1 MTDLTFID
9 LFAGVGMARM
19 GMEQAGFKCVYTCE
33 FDKHKRKEYEI
44 IHGNIPEGCDIRD
57 VRATDIPRADV
68 WFFGAPCQ
76 DFSLAGLRKGLG
88 GDRSSLVGEVFRL
101 IEEKAENKPEWLVY
115 ENVKGMLSSNAGW
128 DFLSILIA
136 MDGLGYDIEW
146 QTLNSKDFG
155 VPQNR
160 ERVYTIGHLRKYGSK
175 QILPITSTDG
185 KDSNTKI
192 NIVGSTNPGRKI
204 QQRKYI
210 YGDDGLMGCITAT
223 DYKEPRVIQI
233 GRAAFNSNQLYR
245 TFDINGISPTLD
257 TGDGGGKTPLIKVN
271 KNAEPRIVQVGR
283 LSSSSRDN
291 SSCYR
296 VYEVDGLSPCL
307 NTMQGG
313 GLQPHVLV
321 KSATMGGYEKATIG
335 DSINLAFPDSTTRRG
350 RVGKEV
356 AQTLDRSCNQGVIV
370 KACITPDRIE
380 KRQNGRRF
388 KEDGEP
394 MFTLTKQDIHGV
406 FIQDGEEYVIRKLT
420 PKECMRLQGVP
431 DEYTDKLIQAG
442 ISDSQIYKAA
452 GDGLSVPIAK
462 EIGERIRKTY
472 EENN

>member
-1 MTDLTFID
+1 MKDLTFID

-88 GDRSSLVGEVFRL
+88 GGDRSSLIGEVFRL
-101 IEEKAENKPEWLVY
+101 IEEKAEDKPTWLVY
-115 ENVKGMLSSNAGW
+115 ENVKGMLNTNNGW
-128 DFLSILIA
+128 DFLSILLA
-136 MDGLGYDIEW
+136 MDGLGYDVEW
-146 QTLNSKDFG
+146 QTLNTKDFG
-155 VPQNR
+155 IPQNR
-160 ERVYTIGHLRKYGSK
+160 ERVYTIGHLRKCGSK
-175 QILPITSTDG
+175 QILPIT
-185 KDSNTKI
+185 KDSGQIDKLGEQINSNT
-192 NIVGSTNPGRKI
+192 
-204 QQRKYI
+204 
-210 YGDDGLMGCITAT
+210 ITARYGNALSNGT
-223 DYKEPRVIQI
+223 YIIEGNECEQTSINQVASLNSDKR
-233 GRAAFNSNQLYR
+233 FNPNQ
-245 TFDINGISPTLD
+245 
-257 TGDGGGKTPLIKVN
+257 
-271 KNAEPRIVQVGR
+271 
-283 LSSSSRDN
+283 
-291 SSCYR
+291 YR
-296 VYEVDGLSPCL
+296 VYGTDGLSPCL
-307 NTMQGG
+307 NTAQGG
-313 GLQPHVLV
+313 GREPHVLV
-321 KSATMGGYEKATIG
+321 KSATMGGYEKAMIG
-335 DSINLAFPDSTTRRG
+335 DSINLAFPNSTTRRG

-356 AQTLDRSCNQGVIV
+356 AQTLDRSCNQ
-370 KACITPDRIE
+370 
-380 KRQNGRRF
+380 
-388 KEDGEP
+388 
-394 MFTLTKQDIHGV
+394 GV

>member
-1 MTDLTFID
+1 MELTFVD

-101 IEEKAENKPEWLVY
+101 IEEKAEDKPEWLVY
-115 ENVKGMLSSNAGW
+115 ENVKGMLSSNYGY
-128 DFLSILIA
+128 DFLSILLA
-136 MDGLGYDIEW
+136 MDGLGYDVEW
-146 QTLNSKDFG
+146 QTLNTKDFG
-155 VPQNR
+155 LPQNR
-160 ERVYTIGHLRKYGSK
+160 ERVYTIGHLRTGGCK

-192 NIVGSTNPGRKI
+192 NIVGSTNPNRKI

-210 YGDDGLMGCITAT
+210 YGDDGLMGCLTAT
-223 DYKEPRVIQI
+223 DYKEP
-233 GRAAFNSNQLYR
+233 
-245 TFDINGISPTLD
+245 
-257 TGDGGGKTPLIKVN
+257 K
-271 KNAEPRIVQVGR
+271 IVQVGR
-283 LSSSSRDN
+283 LSNSNRDN

-296 VYEVDGLSPCL
+296 VYETDGLSPCL

-313 GLQPHVLV
+313 GREPHVLV

-356 AQTLDRSCNQGVIV
+356 AQTLDRSCNQGV
-370 KACITPDRIE
+370 
-380 KRQNGRRF
+380 
-388 KEDGEP
+388 
-394 MFTLTKQDIHGV
+394 
-406 FIQDGEEYVIRKLT
+406 FIQDGEENIIRKLT

-472 EENN
+472 E

>member
-1 MTDLTFID
+1 MARMELTFVD

-19 GMEQAGFKCVYTCE
+19 GMEQAGFECVYTCE

-44 IHGNIPEGCDIRD
+44 IHGNEPEGCDIRC
-57 VRATDIPRADV
+57 VRAADIPRADV

-76 DFSLAGLRKGLG
+76 DFSIAGLRKGLG
-88 GDRSSLVGEVFRL
+88 GDRSSLIGEVFRL
-101 IEEKAENKPEWLVY
+101 IEEKAEDKPTWLVY
-115 ENVKGMLSSNAGW
+115 ENVKGMLSSNSGW
-128 DFLSILIA
+128 DFLSILLA
-136 MDGLGYDIEW
+136 MDGLGYDVEW
-146 QTLNSKDFG
+146 QTLNTKDFG
-155 VPQNR
+155 IPQNR
-160 ERVYTIGHLRKYGSK
+160 ERVYTIGHLRKCGSK

-192 NIVGSTNPGRKI
+192 NIVGSTDPNKKI

-210 YGDDGLMGCITAT
+210 YGDDGLMGCLTAT
-223 DYKEPRVIQI
+223 DYKEPKIVQI
-233 GRAAFNSNQLYR
+233 GRIESDKRENPSA
-245 TFDINGISPTLD
+245 
-257 TGDGGGKTPLIKVN
+257 
-271 KNAEPRIVQVGR
+271 
-283 LSSSSRDN
+283 
-291 SSCYR
+291 YR
-296 VYEVDGLSPCL
+296 VYDNQGLSPCL

-313 GLQPHVLV
+313 GREPHVLV

-335 DSINLAFPDSTTRRG
+335 DSINLAFPKSTTRRG

-431 DEYTDKLIQAG
+431 DEYTDRLIQAG

-472 EENN
+472 E

>member
-1 MTDLTFID
+1 MKLTFVD

-57 VRATDIPRADV
+57 VRAADIPRADV

-101 IEEKAENKPEWLVY
+101 IEEKAEDKPEWLVY
-115 ENVKGMLSSNAGW
+115 ENVKGMLSANNGY
-128 DFLSILIA
+128 DFLSIIIA
-136 MDGLGYDIEW
+136 MDELGYDTEW
-146 QTLNSKDFG
+146 QTLNTKDFG
-155 VPQNR
+155 LPQNR
-160 ERVYTIGHLRKYGSK
+160 ERVYTIGHLRTSGSK

-192 NIVGSTNPGRKI
+192 NIVGSTDPNKKI

-210 YGDDGLMGCITAT
+210 YGDDGLMGCLTAT
-223 DYKEPRVIQI
+223 DYKEPKIVQI
-233 GRAAFNSNQLYR
+233 GRLSDSNR
-245 TFDINGISPTLD
+245 EN
-257 TGDGGGKTPLIKVN
+257 
-271 KNAEPRIVQVGR
+271 
-283 LSSSSRDN
+283 SSR
-291 SSCYR
+291 YR
-296 VYEVDGLSPCL
+296 VYGTDGLSPCL
-307 NTMQGG
+307 STMQGG
-313 GLQPHVLV
+313 GREPHVLV
-321 KSATMGGYEKATIG
+321 KSATMGGTREQRLAIQSTWLSLTQQHVGAELEKK
-335 DSINLAFPDSTTRRG
+335 LH
-350 RVGKEV
+350 KHY
-356 AQTLDRSCNQGVIV
+356 RSCNQ
-370 KACITPDRIE
+370 
-380 KRQNGRRF
+380 
-388 KEDGEP
+388 
-394 MFTLTKQDIHGV
+394 GV

-472 EENN
+472 EWNK

>member
-1 MTDLTFID
+1 MKDLTFID

-57 VRATDIPRADV
+57 VRAADIPRCDV

-88 GDRSSLVGEVFRL
+88 GDRSSLIGEVFRL
-101 IEEKAENKPEWLVY
+101 IEEKAEDKPEWLVY
-115 ENVKGMLSSNAGW
+115 ENVKGMLSSNNGW
-128 DFLSILIA
+128 DFLSILLA

-146 QTLNSKDFG
+146 QTLNTKDFG
-155 VPQNR
+155 IPQNR
-160 ERVYTIGHLRKYGSK
+160 ERVYTIGHLRTSGSK

-192 NIVGSTNPGRKI
+192 NIVGSTDPNKKI

-210 YGDDGLMGCITAT
+210 YGDDGLMGCLTAT
-223 DYKEPRVIQI
+223 DYKEPKIVQI
-233 GRAAFNSNQLYR
+233 GRLSNSN
-245 TFDINGISPTLD
+245 
-257 TGDGGGKTPLIKVN
+257 
-271 KNAEPRIVQVGR
+271 
-283 LSSSSRDN
+283 RDN
-291 SSCYR
+291 SSRYR
-296 VYEVDGLSPCL
+296 VYETDGLSPCL
-307 NTMQGG
+307 STMQGG

-335 DSINLAFPDSTTRRG
+335 DSINLAFPNSKTRRG

-370 KACITPDRIE
+370 KACITPDRVE

>member
-1 MTDLTFID
+1 MKDLTFID

-33 FDKHKRKEYEI
+33 FDKHKRKEYKL

-57 VRATDIPRADV
+57 VRAADIPRADV

-76 DFSLAGLRKGLG
+76 DFSIAGLRKGLG
-88 GDRSSLVGEVFRL
+88 GDRSSLISEVFRL
-101 IEEKAENKPEWLVY
+101 VEEKAEDKPEWLVY
-115 ENVKGMLSSNAGW
+115 ENVKGMLNTNDGW
-128 DFLSILIA
+128 DFLSILLA
-136 MDGLGYDIEW
+136 MDGLGYDVEW
-146 QTLNSKDFG
+146 QTLNTKDFG
-155 VPQNR
+155 IPQNR
-160 ERVYTIGHLRKYGSK
+160 ERVYTIGHLRTGGCK
-175 QILPITSTDG
+175 QILPIT
-185 KDSNTKI
+185 KDSGQIDKLGEQINSNT
-192 NIVGSTNPGRKI
+192 
-204 QQRKYI
+204 
-210 YGDDGLMGCITAT
+210 ITARYGNALSNGT
-223 DYKEPRVIQI
+223 YIIEGNECEQTGINQVASLNSDKR
-233 GRAAFNSNQLYR
+233 FNPNQ
-245 TFDINGISPTLD
+245 
-257 TGDGGGKTPLIKVN
+257 
-271 KNAEPRIVQVGR
+271 
-283 LSSSSRDN
+283 
-291 SSCYR
+291 YR
-296 VYEVDGLSPCL
+296 VYGTDGLSPCL
-307 NTMQGG
+307 NTAQGG
-313 GLQPHVLV
+313 GREPHVLV

-370 KACITPDRIE
+370 KACITPDRVD

-388 KEDGEP
+388 KENGEP

>member
-57 VRATDIPRADV
+57 VRAADIPRADV

-101 IEEKAENKPEWLVY
+101 IEEKAEDKPEWLVY
-115 ENVKGMLSSNAGW
+115 ENVKGMLSSNGGW
-128 DFLSILIA
+128 DFMSILLG
-136 MDGLGYDIEW
+136 MEELGYDVEW
-146 QTLNSKDFG
+146 QTLNSKHFG
-155 VPQNR
+155 LPQNR
-160 ERVYTIGHLRKYGSK
+160 ERVYTIGHLRTSGSK
-175 QILPITSTDG
+175 QILPITSTNG

-192 NIVGSTNPGRKI
+192 NVVGSTNPGREI

-210 YGDDGLMGCITAT
+210 YGDDGLMGCLTAT
-223 DYKEPRVIQI
+223 DYKEPKIVQI
-233 GRAAFNSNQLYR
+233 GRASFNSNQLYR
-245 TFDINGISPTLD
+245 TFDINGLSPTLD
-257 TGDGGGKTPLIKVN
+257 SCNGGGHTPLIKVN
-271 KNAEPRIVQVGR
+271 KSEEHCIKQIGR
-283 LSSSSRDN
+283 LNSSNRDN
-291 SSCYR
+291 PNQYR
-296 VYEVDGLSPCL
+296 VYGTDGLSPCL
-307 NTMQGG
+307 NTAQGG

-321 KSATMGGYEKATIG
+321 KSATKCGYEVARIG
-335 DSINLAFPDSTTRRG
+335 DGINFAYPDSKLRRG
-350 RVGKEV
+350 RVGKGC
-356 AQTLDRSCNQGVIV
+356 AQTLDRSCNQ
-370 KACITPDRIE
+370 
-380 KRQNGRRF
+380 
-388 KEDGEP
+388 
-394 MFTLTKQDIHGV
+394 GV

>member
-88 GDRSSLVGEVFRL
+88 GDRSSLIGEVFRL
-101 IEEKAENKPEWLVY
+101 IEEKAEDKPTWLVY
-115 ENVKGMLSSNAGW
+115 ENVKGMLNTNDGW
-128 DFLSILIA
+128 DFLSILLA
-136 MDGLGYDIEW
+136 MDGLGYDVEW
-146 QTLNSKDFG
+146 QTLNTKDFG
-155 VPQNR
+155 IPQNR
-160 ERVYTIGHLRKYGSK
+160 ERVYTVGHLRTSGSK
-175 QILPITSTDG
+175 QILPITTDSKQIDKLEG
-185 KDSNTKI
+185 KINSNT
-192 NIVGSTNPGRKI
+192 
-204 QQRKYI
+204 
-210 YGDDGLMGCITAT
+210 ITAR
-223 DYKEPRVIQI
+223 Y
-233 GRAAFNSNQLYR
+233 GNALSNGTYIIEGNECEQ
-245 TFDINGISPTLD
+245 TGIN
-257 TGDGGGKTPLIKVN
+257 
-271 KNAEPRIVQVGR
+271 QVASLGSDKR
-283 LSSSSRDN
+283 LNPNR
-291 SSCYR
+291 YR
-296 VYEVDGLSPCL
+296 VYDTEGLSPCL

-321 KSATMGGYEKATIG
+321 KSATKCGYEVATVG
-335 DSINLAFPDSTTRRG
+335 DGINFAYPNSKLRRG
-350 RVGKEV
+350 RVGKGC
-356 AQTLDRSCNQGVIV
+356 AQTLDRSCNQGV
-370 KACITPDRIE
+370 
-380 KRQNGRRF
+380 
-388 KEDGEP
+388 
-394 MFTLTKQDIHGV
+394 
-406 FIQDGEEYVIRKLT
+406 FIQDGKEYVIRKLT

-431 DEYTDKLIQAG
+431 DEYTDRLIQAG

-472 EENN
+472 EENK

>member
-1 MTDLTFID
+1 MELTFID

-88 GDRSSLVGEVFRL
+88 GDRSSLIGEVFRL
-101 IEEKAENKPEWLVY
+101 IEEKEEDKPTWLVY
-115 ENVKGMLSSNAGW
+115 ENVKGMLSSNNGW
-128 DFLSILIA
+128 DYLSILLA

-146 QTLNSKDFG
+146 QTLNTKDFG
-155 VPQNR
+155 IPQNR
-160 ERVYTIGHLRKYGSK
+160 ERVYTIGHLRRCGCE

-192 NIVGSTNPGRKI
+192 NIIGSTNPNKKI

-210 YGDDGLMGCITAT
+210 YGDDGLMGCLTAT
-223 DYKEPRVIQI
+223 DYKEP
-233 GRAAFNSNQLYR
+233 
-245 TFDINGISPTLD
+245 
-257 TGDGGGKTPLIKVN
+257 K
-271 KNAEPRIVQVGR
+271 IVQVGR
-283 LSSSSRDN
+283 LSNSNRDN

-296 VYEVDGLSPCL
+296 VYETDGLSPCL
-307 NTMQGG
+307 STMQGG
-313 GLQPHVLV
+313 GREPHVLV
-321 KSATMGGYEKATIG
+321 KSATKSGYEVARIG
-335 DSINLAFPDSTTRRG
+335 DGINFAYPNSKLRRG
-350 RVGKEV
+350 RVGKGC
-356 AQTLDRSCNQGVIV
+356 AQTLDRSCNQ
-370 KACITPDRIE
+370 
-380 KRQNGRRF
+380 
-388 KEDGEP
+388 
-394 MFTLTKQDIHGV
+394 GV

-431 DEYTDKLIQAG
+431 DEYTDRLIQAG